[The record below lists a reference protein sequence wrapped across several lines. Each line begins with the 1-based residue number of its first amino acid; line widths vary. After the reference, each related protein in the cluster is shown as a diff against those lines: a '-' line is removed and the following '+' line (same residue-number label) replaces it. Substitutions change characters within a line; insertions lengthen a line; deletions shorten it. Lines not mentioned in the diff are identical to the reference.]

1 MLPVLIPVLR
11 PVAVV
16 LLVFGLSGCT
26 AVDQPGSAEIP
37 AAGAVAL
44 TGEEGSDLGN
54 GRPQVSFDGL
64 MVRRRVVVAISPSA
78 TTDLVALRGHLDQAA
93 DRLGLRLS
101 DISPTVLDAEVLEQL
116 APELIIALPEGGTV
130 SDAGKILDLI
140 SSLDGTFREGVQF
153 HVGPVLVH
161 DLRFAVPTRDPGAL
175 QESIDREGILSDAL
189 GTYRMRAG
197 TDELRIDYTGPL
209 LSDDLIQSVRA
220 GIARPADVETDEV
233 SVSPRSTVGP
243 GVDMKTE
250 PAPGEQSAPTPH
262 NQPAH

>member
-1 MLPVLIPVLR
+1 MPVLISVLR

-26 AVDQPGSAEIP
+26 AVDQLGSAASP
-37 AAGAVAL
+37 VADAVAL
-44 TGEEGSDLGN
+44 TGVERSDRGN

-64 MVRRRVVVAISPSA
+64 MVRRRVVVAISPNA
-78 TTDLVALRGHLDQAA
+78 TADLVALRGQLDQAA
-93 DRLGLRLS
+93 DSLRLRLS
-101 DISPTVLDAEVLEQL
+101 DIAPTVLDAEVLEQL

-140 SSLDGTFREGVQF
+140 SSSDGAFRGGVQL
-153 HVGPVLVH
+153 HVGSVLVH
-161 DLRFAVPTRDPGAL
+161 DLRFAVLTRDPGAL

-189 GTYRMRAG
+189 GNYRMTAR
-197 TDELRIDYTGPL
+197 TNELRIDYTGPL

-220 GIARPADVETDEV
+220 GIARPADAEPDEV
-233 SVSPRSTVGP
+233 SVSPRSAAGL
-243 GVDMKTE
+243 GVDMKME
-250 PAPGEQSAPTPH
+250 PAPGEQTAPTPH